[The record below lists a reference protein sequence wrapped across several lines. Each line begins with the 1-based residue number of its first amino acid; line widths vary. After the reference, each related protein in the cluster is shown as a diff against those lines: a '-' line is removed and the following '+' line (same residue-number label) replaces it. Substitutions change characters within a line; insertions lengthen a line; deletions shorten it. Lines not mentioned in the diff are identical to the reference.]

1 MAMSKGSQ
9 PVSGL
14 AESLTHGDLNLD
26 NTFENAQ
33 GGLTGNLVIKTEN
46 EKHELQEIP
55 RKPLELIRSNSEC

>member
-1 MAMSKGSQ
+1 MSKGSQ